1 MSVKTTGFYISK
13 ILYVIRGFFL
23 DLDKVEILSGLNL
36 SPERKEEL
44 ESRIN
49 HYKNLIKKE
58 KIPIESKIEELTGV
72 LEEPKG
78 RLKSIYGFL
87 DHVFNDIIVLKEEGA
102 EHSKHMY
109 ALCAGTASRLG
120 FERGEVINY
129 ISYGAVLHDVGK
141 WVLPGYIME
150 MLEKGEQLPIE
161 QYDMVKLHA
170 VTGSLLLK
178 IVSQNIED
186 LAGVPTVVLCHHEEI
201 DGNGYLGLRGN
212 EIPLVSKI
220 ISVVDSYLSI
230 ARKRSYDPKTPH
242 KEVIEELKRCADL
255 PFDEELLNNSNK
267 NKINTLKKEDI
278 KKYGQKEWFK
288 YYRERLRMKFERNT
302 RAGRRLPEDFSI
314 CYEDVL
320 DADLSVIEDAYLKTR
335 LMPEYQ
341 FSGKVVEKFS
351 EFVTDNPKAIEDT
364 LKSNIIYAT

>member
-1 MSVKTTGFYISK
+1 MDLNK
-13 ILYVIRGFFL
+13 I
-23 DLDKVEILSGLNL
+23 DILSGLNL
-36 SPERKEEL
+36 SSERKSEL
-44 ESRIN
+44 EARIN
-49 HYKNLIKKE
+49 YYKNFIKKE
-58 KIPIESKIEELTGV
+58 DIPIESKIEELTDI
-72 LEEPKG
+72 LKESKG

-87 DHVFNDIIVLKEEGA
+87 EYIFNDIIVLKEEGA

-109 ALCAGTASRLG
+109 ALSAGTASRLG
-120 FERGEVINY
+120 FDRGEVINY
-129 ISYGAVLHDVGK
+129 ISYSAVLHDIGK
-141 WVLPGYIME
+141 WVLPGFVMK

-161 QYDMVKLHA
+161 YYGMVKLHA

-178 IVSQNIED
+178 VVSQNIGD

-220 ISVVDSYLSI
+220 TSVVDSYLSI

-255 PFDEELLNNSNK
+255 PFDTELLNNSNK
-267 NKINTLKKEDI
+267 KKIEALKQGDI
-278 KKYGQKEWFK
+278 KNYGEEEGLK
-288 YYRERLRMKFERNT
+288 YYYERLRMKFERNT
-302 RAGRRLPEDFSI
+302 RTGKRLPEDLTMS
-314 CYEDVL
+314 YEEVL
-320 DADLSVIEDAYLKTR
+320 DADLPVIEDAYLKVR

-351 EFVTDNPKAIEDT
+351 GFITDNPRSIENI
-364 LKSNIIYAT
+364 LKSDILYAD